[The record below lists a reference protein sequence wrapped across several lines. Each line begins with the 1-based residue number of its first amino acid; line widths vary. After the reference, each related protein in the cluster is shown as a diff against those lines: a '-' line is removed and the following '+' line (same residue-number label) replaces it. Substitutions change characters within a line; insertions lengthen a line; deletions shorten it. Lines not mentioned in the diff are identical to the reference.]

1 MCRTYTPA
9 GALPV
14 CKEDVCWVVE
24 IFFPFT
30 SNKAS
35 ERTASEHSTT
45 TSPAALQYA
54 TASEL
59 LVSGFTAVCSTLA
72 KVSFSTRAK
81 AYEFA
86 PKECVTTALAPEN
99 VRWRTLLKLVA
110 IGRAASLL
118 CTCKA
123 SCCACAE

>member
-9 GALPV
+9 GALAV
-14 CKEDVCWVVE
+14 LREEVGASAAE

-54 TASEL
+54 TASKL
-59 LVSGFTAVCSTLA
+59 FFTVFTAVCSTLA

-81 AYEFA
+81 AYEVA

-99 VRWRTLLKLVA
+99 VRWRTLLQ
-110 IGRAASLL
+110 
-118 CTCKA
+118 
-123 SCCACAE
+123 